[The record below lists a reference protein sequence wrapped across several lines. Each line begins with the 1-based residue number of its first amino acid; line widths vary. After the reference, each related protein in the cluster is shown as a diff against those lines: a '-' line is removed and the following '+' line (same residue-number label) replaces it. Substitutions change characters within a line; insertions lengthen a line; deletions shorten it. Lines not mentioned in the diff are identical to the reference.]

1 MIGSNNMPII
11 QRDFWN
17 GDDPKWDYWYD
28 NAINNMTCKDH
39 EEILFKFK
47 RFYPEFYERCILEGV
62 YIQDTDDYRE
72 FLDNQL
78 AIEYE
83 SLG

>member
-1 MIGSNNMPII
+1 MPII

-28 NAINNMTCKDH
+28 NAINNMTRDDH
-39 EEILFKFK
+39 EEILFRFK
-47 RFYPEFYERCILEGV
+47 QFDPEFCERCTLLKVDIK
-62 YIQDTDDYRE
+62 DTNDYRE
-72 FLDNQL
+72 FLDDQL

-83 SLG
+83 SLD